1 MLYDLTSIKQTRRLT
16 LLGGV
21 SVLAVR
27 TLFRRNLGAPF
38 QRAGSV
44 LPALSLV
51 ALRPRMGRLFVLL
64 RRSSSSI
71 TASGGGIPA
80 ASVGV
85 VV

>member
-1 MLYDLTSIKQTRRLT
+1 MLYDLTSIKQTRRSI

-51 ALRPRMGRLFVLL
+51 ALWTGRGRLV
-64 RRSSSSI
+64 RPPVRSGSGI
-71 TASGGGIPA
+71 TASGGGVPA

-85 VV
+85 VI

>member
-1 MLYDLTSIKQTRRLT
+1 MLYDLTSIKQTRRLI

-51 ALRPRMGRLFVLL
+51 ALWTGMGRLVGLL
-64 RRSSSSI
+64 IGSSSGI
-71 TASGGGIPA
+71 TASGGGVPA

>member
-1 MLYDLTSIKQTRRLT
+1 MPYDLTSIKQARRLI
-16 LLGGV
+16 LLVGA

-27 TLFRRNLGAPF
+27 TLSRRNLGASL

-44 LPALSLV
+44 LPALPLV
-51 ALRPRMGRLFVLL
+51 ALWTGMGWLVGLL
-64 RRSSSSI
+64 IGSSSGI
-71 TASGGGIPA
+71 TAPGGGVPA